1 MFTGIVQEIGT
12 IRHAGPNASGMRLE
26 ISSSAVAQDLG
37 IDASVNVAGACLTV
51 VERDTHGF
59 AVDVVAETLSRTTLG
74 RAIRGTRVNLESA
87 ATPTTALGGHFVQGH
102 VDATA
107 KLVARHEEGG
117 GAARLRFALP
127 KELARY
133 IVMKGFIT
141 LDGVSLTIAGL
152 GKTFFEIALIPQMA
166 SRNEARL
173 GTAFTVSVDAREGVT
188 TGISAADRARTIRV
202 LADPETKAHDVVK
215 PGHIFPL
222 QARDGGVLVRAG
234 QTEAAVD
241 LCRLAGL
248 SPVGVICEITN
259 PDGSMSRM
267 PELRRFAKRH
277 GLRLITVKDLIAHR
291 MAQERL
297 VERVATAKLPTEYGE
312 FTVHG
317 YRAKVGNTEAEHVAL
332 TMGDVASGEPVLV
345 RVHDECLT
353 GDTFHSIRCD
363 CGEQLEV
370 ALKRIA
376 EEGRGVLLYLR
387 QEGRGIGLMNK
398 LRAYAL
404 QDQGLDTVEAN
415 ERLGFKADERERGVG
430 VQILLDLGVRRARI
444 LTNNPQ
450 KLVPLYGLEVVE
462 RIPIEV
468 PPRAT
473 NRGYLSTKRSKLGHL
488 LTVIDRES

>member
-1 MFTGIVQEIGT
+1 VSKV
-12 IRHAGPNASGMRLE
+12 RS
-26 ISSSAVAQDLG
+26 
-37 IDASVNVAGACLTV
+37 
-51 VERDTHGF
+51 
-59 AVDVVAETLSRTTLG
+59 
-74 RAIRGTRVNLESA
+74 
-87 ATPTTALGGHFVQGH
+87 
-102 VDATA
+102 ATA
-107 KLVARHEEGG
+107 KRPRVVAPKGSFASVPEAIDDIRRGKMVVVVDDEDRENEGDLTM
-117 GAARLRFALP
+117 AA
-127 KELARY
+127 ELASPED
-133 IVMKGFIT
+133 VAFIRKYASGVICVPMT
-141 LDGVSLTIAGL
+141 AERLTELDL
-152 GKTFFEIALIPQMA
+152 PQMV

-188 TGISAADRARTIRV
+188 TGISAEDRARTINV
-202 LADPETKAHDVVK
+202 LGDPKTKAHDLVK

-259 PDGSMSRM
+259 PDGSMSRL
-267 PELRRFAKRH
+267 PELKRFAKRH

-291 MAQERL
+291 MARERL

-317 YRAKVGNTEAEHVAL
+317 YQAKIGNTEAEHVAL
-332 TMGDVASGEPVLV
+332 TMGDVKNGEPVLV

-353 GDTFHSIRCD
+353 GDTFHSVRCD

-376 EEGRGVLLYLR
+376 QEGRGVLLYLR

-462 RIPIEV
+462 RIPIEI

-473 NRGYLSTKRSKLGHL
+473 NRGYLSTKRNKLGHL
-488 LTVIDRES
+488 LTVIDGEG

>member
-1 MFTGIVQEIGT
+1 VSKPV
-12 IRHAGPNASGMRLE
+12 HATPKRPRVVAPNGPF
-26 ISSSAVAQDLG
+26 
-37 IDASVNVAGACLTV
+37 ASVAEAIDDIRRGKMVIVVDDEDRENEGDLTM
-51 VERDTHGF
+51 
-59 AVDVVAETLSRTTLG
+59 
-74 RAIRGTRVNLESA
+74 A
-87 ATPTTALGGHFVQGH
+87 A
-102 VDATA
+102 
-107 KLVARHEEGG
+107 
-117 GAARLRFALP
+117 
-127 KELARY
+127 ELARPED
-133 IVMKGFIT
+133 VAFIRKYAS
-141 LDGVSLTIAGL
+141 GVICVPMTTERLQEL
-152 GKTFFEIALIPQMA
+152 ELPQMV

-188 TGISAADRARTIRV
+188 TGISAADRARTINV
-202 LADPETKAHDVVK
+202 LADPRTTTRDLVK

-267 PELRRFAKRH
+267 PELKRFAKRH
-277 GLRLITVKDLIAHR
+277 GLRLIKVKDLIAHR

-297 VERVATAKLPTEYGE
+297 VERVASAKLPTEYGE

-332 TMGDVASGEPVLV
+332 TLGDVASGEPVLV

-353 GDTFHSIRCD
+353 GDTFHSVRCD

-376 EEGRGVLLYLR
+376 QEGRGVLLYLR

>member
-1 MFTGIVQEIGT
+1 MSSVSSKGRDRLSRLDLMANVKRLTPKRPRVVAP
-12 IRHAGPNASGMRLE
+12 AGPFASVGEAIDDIRRGKMVIVVDDEDRENEGDLTMAAELATPEDVAFIRKYASGVICVPMTAERL
-26 ISSSAVAQDLG
+26 
-37 IDASVNVAGACLTV
+37 
-51 VERDTHGF
+51 
-59 AVDVVAETLSRTTLG
+59 
-74 RAIRGTRVNLESA
+74 
-87 ATPTTALGGHFVQGH
+87 
-102 VDATA
+102 
-107 KLVARHEEGG
+107 
-117 GAARLRFALP
+117 
-127 KELARY
+127 KELD
-133 IVMKGFIT
+133 
-141 LDGVSLTIAGL
+141 L
-152 GKTFFEIALIPQMA
+152 PQMV

-188 TGISAADRARTIRV
+188 TGISASDRARTIRV
-202 LADPETKAHDVVK
+202 LADPETKANDV
-215 PGHIFPL
+215 
-222 QARDGGVLVRAG
+222 
-234 QTEAAVD
+234 
-241 LCRLAGL
+241 
-248 SPVGVICEITN
+248 
-259 PDGSMSRM
+259 
-267 PELRRFAKRH
+267 
-277 GLRLITVKDLIAHR
+277 
-291 MAQERL
+291 
-297 VERVATAKLPTEYGE
+297 
-312 FTVHG
+312 
-317 YRAKVGNTEAEHVAL
+317 
-332 TMGDVASGEPVLV
+332 GEPVLV

-415 ERLGFKADERERGVG
+415 ERLGFKADERERGVS

-473 NRGYLSTKRSKLGHL
+473 NRGYLATKRNKLGHM